1 MKRITLLFL
10 LSFGSII
17 LGMAQVPFGGGTGI
31 STDPYVLSNA
41 DHFVA
46 LSDSVKAGNTYAGKY
61 FVVSNDINFN
71 NQNFTP
77 IGNNFDGSSNLHYF
91 TGIVDGQNHKI
102 SNFNCTIHEMGLG
115 IFGLTGVGSI
125 IKNLHMISGT
135 ISGSGLVGSIVGFN
149 SGLIEHCSASDQ
161 VTCTASSFYVGGIA
175 GANTEGSTIS
185 KCVNHASVS
194 LSGNNGMNAGGIVG
208 GNNGTITQ
216 CYNMGSVSAPHSYAG
231 GIAGYSDNNCAI
243 NNCYNGGSV
252 TAGVEY
258 AAGIAG
264 GVLLSTSSAT
274 NKIEN
279 CYNYG
284 AITGSNNKAICGVS
298 ISMSYANN
306 HYDNVTSVAAEIA
319 ARGTGQTTA
328 TMTNGS
334 FATTLNIGVSCW
346 AEDINNI
353 NSHYPILG
361 WQISDPIGINNVSK
375 SPIFYTYGSN
385 GSIVV
390 KLSEPTNGTISIF
403 NINGALIAQTK
414 ITEITHSFVVGAK
427 GVYLIRINTSVGCS
441 TKKVVVTE

>member
-1 MKRITLLFL
+1 MKRITLFFL
-10 LSFGSII
+10 LSISSLFYG
-17 LGMAQVPFGGGTGI
+17 LAQGFGGGIGI
-31 STDPYVLSNA
+31 SSDPYILSTA
-41 DHFVA
+41 EHFVA

-115 IFGLTGVGSI
+115 VFGLTGAGSI

-135 ISGSGLVGSIVGFN
+135 ISGSGLIGSIVGFN

-161 VTCTASSFYVGGIA
+161 VTCTATSFYVGGIA

-185 KCVNHASVS
+185 KCVSYATVS
-194 LSGNNGMNAGGIVG
+194 LIGNNGMNAGGIVG

-216 CYNMGSVSAPHSYAG
+216 CYNMGSVSVPHSYAG

-243 NNCYNGGSV
+243 NNCFNGGSV
-252 TAGVEY
+252 YAGVEY

-264 GVLLSTSSAT
+264 GVLLSTSSVV

-284 AITGSNNKAICGVS
+284 AITGSNNRAICGAS

-306 HYDNVTSVAAEIA
+306 HYDNITSIATEVA

-334 FATTLNIGVSCW
+334 FATTLNVGVTCW
-346 AEDINNI
+346 VEDMTNINN
-353 NSHYPILG
+353 HYPILA
-361 WQISDPIGINNVSK
+361 WQINDPIGINNVSK
-375 SPIFYTYGSN
+375 SPIFYTYVSN

-390 KLSEPTNGTISIF
+390 KLSEPINGTISIF

-414 ITEITHSFVVGAK
+414 IVNNTHSFEVTNN
-427 GVYLIRINTSVGCS
+427 GVFLVRINTEKSYI
-441 TKKVVVTE
+441 TKKVMVIK